1 MTIRVLFIFANLLAL
16 VALVACGRESPLSTG
31 TDEAMSA
38 RESTNATSLAAS
50 AQGEAEPK
58 ITICHVPPGNPENA
72 HEITVAEA
80 SLRAHF
86 PHGDTLGT
94 CEGEPPPPVEC
105 AGECSLLDE
114 TCCIARIDCAWT
126 LDELENGV
134 CVVEPAE

>member
-1 MTIRVLFIFANLLAL
+1 VICEASALLRSRRGDERQRNLERHELA
-16 VALVACGRESPLSTG
+16 P
-31 TDEAMSA
+31 
-38 RESTNATSLAAS
+38 S

-58 ITICHVPPGNPENA
+58 VTICHVPPGNPENA

-80 SLRAHF
+80 SLKAHF

-94 CEGEPPPPVEC
+94 CEGEPPPPAEC

-114 TCCIARIDCAWT
+114 TCCIARLDCAWT
-126 LDELENGV
+126 LDELENGM